1 MALSFASVTRNS
13 YPLLSRAERQASTY
27 PDFGYGGNIGI
38 CQCINAVSYTHLKEG
53 RLWNDSVDQWTDY
66 KMIINESA
74 KSLLEI
80 DNIETALIQP
90 ERRLWWSLSKS
101 EEMKKNPPYQVIGV
115 IKDFKIGHLSK
126 TTPPLFIVYE
136 DPREMCI
143 RDSCSSFH

>member
-1 MALSFASVTRNS
+1 MDHSPLFIRWEYGENPNQLDDNYINVRNAQRDEFKQVIYSSLSNK
-13 YPLLSRAERQASTY
+13 YIEL
-27 PDFGYGGNIGI
+27 FGF
-38 CQCINAVSYTHLKEG
+38 QLKEG

-101 EEMKKNPPYQVIGV
+101 EEMKKNHP
-115 IKDFKIGHLSK
+115 
-126 TTPPLFIVYE
+126 
-136 DPREMCI
+136 
-143 RDSCSSFH
+143 